1 MKKIIRSL
9 NTVSIS
15 FWVTITI
22 INSIELADGQRSFTI
37 ACIGLF
43 VVHYFVRPI
52 AKTILLHVNFIFFGL
67 LSFILTSIYLY
78 LLVMLYQSFQVSP
91 FYSPV
96 TNINGYIIPEIS
108 LSFFLTIL
116 AAALVYSFTASL
128 VRWIL
133 H

>member
-9 NTVSIS
+9 ITVALS

-22 INSIELADGQRSFTI
+22 INSIELTDGQRSFTI

-52 AKTILLHVNFIFFGL
+52 AKTILLPVNFIFFGL
-67 LSFILTSIYLY
+67 LSFILTSIYFY
-78 LLVMLYQSFQVSP
+78 FLVMLYPSFQVSP

>member
-9 NTVSIS
+9 ITVAVS
-15 FWVTITI
+15 FWITLTI
-22 INSIELADGQRSFTI
+22 INSIKLDDETRTFI
-37 ACIGLF
+37 IICIGLF
-43 VVHYFVRPI
+43 ITHYFVRPI
-52 AKTILLHVNFIFFGL
+52 AKTILLPINFIFFGL
-67 LSFILTSIYLY
+67 LSFILTSVYFYFLS
-78 LLVMLYQSFQVSP
+78 MLYPVFKVSP
-91 FYSPV
+91 FYSPA

>member
-9 NTVSIS
+9 ITVALS
-15 FWVTITI
+15 FWVTLTI
-22 INSIELADGQRSFTI
+22 INSIELVDGQRSFTI
-37 ACIGLF
+37 ICIGLF

-52 AKTILLHVNFIFFGL
+52 AKTILLPINFIFFGL
-67 LSFILTSIYLY
+67 LSFILTSIYFY
-78 LLVMLYQSFQVSP
+78 FLVMLYPAFRVSP

-96 TNINGYIIPEIS
+96 TNMNGYIIPEIS
-108 LSFFLTIL
+108 LSVFLTIL

>member
-9 NTVSIS
+9 ITVALS
-15 FWVTITI
+15 FWVTIAI
-22 INSIELADGQRSFTI
+22 INSIELVDGQRSFTI

-52 AKTILLHVNFIFFGL
+52 AKTILLPVNFIFFGL
-67 LSFILTSIYLY
+67 LSFILTSIYFY
-78 LLVMLYQSFQVSP
+78 FLVMLYPAFRVSP
-91 FYSPV
+91 FYSPI

-108 LSFFLTIL
+108 LSVFLTIL